1 MFIPISCLIGIF
13 VFGCE
18 NDLQEVERLTK
29 HEDLPLQTIMGSS
42 ITYTTNNRPSMV
54 IKAGRIDRY
63 PNLEDPL
70 DEFSLGIEVT
80 SFNSAGEISS
90 VVTADR
96 ATNFTK
102 REIMVAKDSVIV
114 RDNEGKMLQT
124 ELLTWDKTEA
134 KIYTDQFV
142 KITTPTEILFG
153 DGLEAAQDFS
163 SYEILNIKGRIKIDE
178 STDSTNTSENNAEL

>member
-1 MFIPISCLIGIF
+1 MI
-13 VFGCE
+13 
-18 NDLQEVERLTK
+18 
-29 HEDLPLQTIMGSS
+29 
-42 ITYTTNNRPSMV
+42 

-63 PNLEDPL
+63 PNLEDPV
-70 DEFSLGIEVT
+70 DEFSEGIEVT
-80 SFNSAGEISS
+80 SFNSSGEVSS
-90 VVTADR
+90 VVTAER

-114 RDNEGKMLQT
+114 RDSEGKMLQT

-178 STDSTNTSENNAEL
+178 SADSKSNKENTPES

>member
-1 MFIPISCLIGIF
+1 
-13 VFGCE
+13 
-18 NDLQEVERLTK
+18 
-29 HEDLPLQTIMGSS
+29 
-42 ITYTTNNRPSMV
+42 MV